1 MAMEKA
7 QEMQLAQKL
16 IGMRIRIKEGR
27 ERPVD
32 RILKNILLLD
42 VCLASFLK
50 HRSSISL

>member
-1 MAMEKA
+1 MAMQKA

-42 VCLASFLK
+42 VRLSSLVN
-50 HRSSISL
+50 HRN

>member
-1 MAMEKA
+1 MAMQKA

-42 VCLASFLK
+42 VCVVNLLK
-50 HRSSISL
+50 PRN